1 MPLAFADIA
10 FTPSVQAEQAK
21 FGSANTYAKFLSD
34 DRWGGDQIGPN
45 EADFLAERDGFF
57 QASVSETGWPY
68 VQFRGGTP
76 GFLRTLDA
84 NTITYADLRGN
95 RQYISVGN
103 LKHSSRISLIAM
115 DYPNQRRLKV
125 WGEVEFVDP
134 ASDPELASKL
144 HTGKEVVDQIVKIN
158 VSAIDWNC
166 PRHIPRRF
174 TLEELEPEL
183 SALRNQIT
191 KLTNENAVLKASA

>member
-1 MPLAFADIA
+1 
-10 FTPSVQAEQAK
+10 
-21 FGSANTYAKFLSD
+21 
-34 DRWGGDQIGPN
+34 
-45 EADFLAERDGFF
+45 
-57 QASVSETGWPY
+57 
-68 VQFRGGTP
+68 
-76 GFLRTLDA
+76 
-84 NTITYADLRGN
+84 
-95 RQYISVGN
+95 
-103 LKHSSRISLIAM
+103 M

-134 ASDPELASKL
+134 ASDPELAAKL
-144 HTGKEVVDQIVKIN
+144 HTGNEVVDQIVKIN

>member
-21 FGSANTYAKFLSD
+21 FGSVNTYAQFLSD

-45 EADFLAERDGFF
+45 EAEFLAERDGFF

-68 VQFRGGTP
+68 VQFRGGTI

-125 WGEVEFVDP
+125 WGEVELVDP
-134 ASDPELASKL
+134 ASDPELAAKL
-144 HTGKEVVDQIVKIN
+144 HTGNEVVDQIVKIN

>member
-21 FGSANTYAKFLSD
+21 FGSVNTYAQFLSD

-45 EADFLAERDGFF
+45 EAEFLAERDGFF

-134 ASDPELASKL
+134 ASDPELAAKL
-144 HTGKEVVDQIVKIN
+144 HTGNEVVDQIVKIN

-191 KLTNENAVLKASA
+191 KLTNENAVLKSSA